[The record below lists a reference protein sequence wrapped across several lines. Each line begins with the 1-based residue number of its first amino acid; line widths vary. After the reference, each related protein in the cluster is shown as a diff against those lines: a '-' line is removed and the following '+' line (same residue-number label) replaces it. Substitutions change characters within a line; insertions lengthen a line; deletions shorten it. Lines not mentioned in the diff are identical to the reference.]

1 MSIRNKVLFLLGI
14 SLALALFISVL
25 SLTGSDEV
33 LDRAIKFNQS
43 TQIDIDLA
51 RTLAKAT
58 TTIKSDPINPDT
70 GPLLKQVNEIVH
82 ANFKTAREGLT
93 PGEAPKFAAALDETE
108 KRWDSYFKKSMS
120 LYDMASTDPA
130 SAIGMIE
137 SVYDAQFKPFQSSFK
152 QTLDL
157 GLKHAESLQA
167 DINSSIHRQRLMI
180 LLPLVI
186 VMAVLMVLALAFILS
201 LNRAVQGFQL
211 HSDRLSDGDLT
222 TRFQDARRDEV
233 SLIGRAVN
241 RFLNLFVE
249 TLNAVRHAVTKSDG
263 VVAQLREIVDKAD
276 RNIVVQNQET
286 TQMVTAVEQLTASFR
301 RVADMSGQASET
313 AAHGEGVVRE
323 GTRKGQ
329 ETISALR
336 SIDETVGRTGQLM
349 TQLDATIHEVAQ
361 VTQAI
366 QSISEQTTLL
376 ALNAAIEAARAGEQ
390 GRGFAVVAS
399 EVKQLSNRTKS
410 LTISITETIGSVQVN
425 TRNVLE
431 TLETVRLAVTRGV
444 ASGEAT
450 GELLADIDQA
460 MHSVAGML
468 RDIAVSTDEQSA
480 VTLDMTDRIERVS
493 RGSELMRT
501 QMSSVMSVM
510 SQLEGA
516 SSTLHQHLGAFTLG
530 HDDRSTGEGAH
541 RYSSRKSTT
550 AGFIAS
556 GQ

>member
-25 SLTGSDEV
+25 SLAGSNEV
-33 LDRAIKFNQS
+33 LDRAVKFNQS
-43 TQIDIDLA
+43 TQIDIELA

-58 TTIKSDPINPDT
+58 TTIKADPINPDT
-70 GPLLKQVNEIVH
+70 GPLLKQVNETVR
-82 ANFKTAREGLT
+82 ANLKTARAGLVD
-93 PGEAPKFAAALDETE
+93 GEAPEFAAALAETE
-108 KRWDSYFKKSMS
+108 KRWDDYYKQSMN
-120 LYDMASTDPA
+120 LYDMATTDPA

-137 SVYDAQFKPFQSSFK
+137 SVYDTQFKPFQNSFK
-152 QTLDL
+152 QTIDL
-157 GLKHAESLQA
+157 GLNHAKTLQA
-167 DINSSIHRQRLMI
+167 EINQSIHRQRMMI
-180 LLPLVI
+180 LLPLI
-186 VMAVLMVLALAFILS
+186 AIMAVLLVLVLTFILS
-201 LNRAVQGFQL
+201 LNRSVHGFQL

-222 TRFQDARRDEV
+222 TRFQDQRSDEI

-241 RFLNLFVE
+241 RFLDLFVE

-263 VVAQLREIVDKAD
+263 VVAQLREIVDRTE

-313 AAHGEGVVRE
+313 AAHGEGIVQE
-323 GTRKGQ
+323 GTQKGQ
-329 ETISALR
+329 DTISALR
-336 SIDETVGRTGQLM
+336 SIDETVARTGQLM
-349 TQLDATIHEVAQ
+349 TQLDATIREVAQ

-366 QSISEQTTLL
+366 QGISEQTTLL

-390 GRGFAVVAS
+390 GRGFAVVAT

-410 LTISITETIGSVQVN
+410 LTISITDTIGLVQAN

-431 TLETVRLAVTRGV
+431 TLETVRQAVTRGV
-444 ASGEAT
+444 ESGEST
-450 GELLADIDQA
+450 GQLLADIDQA

-480 VTLDMTDRIERVS
+480 VTVDMADRIERVS
-493 RGSELMRT
+493 RGSDLMRT

-510 SQLEGA
+510 SQLEAA
-516 SSTLHQHLGAFTLG
+516 STVLHQHLGAFTLG
-530 HDDRSTGEGAH
+530 HEVSTNQ
-541 RYSSRKSTT
+541 K
-550 AGFIAS
+550 
-556 GQ
+556 